1 MYGFTPTEEQ
11 KMLIETVVRY
21 AKNDLRA
28 AGHDA
33 DEEKSLPKKL
43 VSKGWEVGVL
53 QASVPE
59 AYGGFGERS
68 AVTGVLAA
76 EELAFGDLAGA
87 LAVMTPALFVTPL
100 LLAGSEA
107 QKEKWIPSV
116 IEADWTPY
124 TAALI
129 EPSFDFDPNALKTTA
144 VKEGD
149 SYLLNGVK
157 TFVPYAA
164 EAEAMI
170 VYASLEGATK
180 AFVVEKGISPRS
192 EAEWNDGVVVS
203 ERLKL
208 MSLDALPLYGVTF
221 ENVKV
226 PAENLL
232 EGEFAPVLASMQV
245 ANAALAVGVAR
256 ASFEYARDYAKE
268 REAFGMKIAQK
279 QAIAFMLA
287 EMATEIEA
295 IRLLTWQA
303 AWKLDT
309 GKEDAWIDAYLA
321 STGAADMVMMVTDRG
336 VQILGGHGYIRD
348 HPVEKFMREG
358 RGFASFTGLAIV

>member
-1 MYGFTPTEEQ
+1 MYGFTPTDEQ
-11 KMLIETVVRY
+11 KMLIDTVVRY
-21 AKNDLRA
+21 AKNDLRP

-33 DEEKSLPKKL
+33 DEAKVLPPKL
-43 VSKGWEVGVL
+43 ISKGWELGVL

-87 LAVMTPALFVTPL
+87 LAVMTPSLFVTPI
-100 LLAGSEA
+100 LLAGSEE
-107 QKEKWIPSV
+107 QKQTWIPPV
-116 IEADWTPY
+116 IEADWMPF

-144 VKEGD
+144 VREGD
-149 SYLLNGVK
+149 SYLLNGLK
-157 TFVPYAA
+157 TYVPYAA

-170 VYASLEGATK
+170 VYAAL
-180 AFVVEKGISPRS
+180 
-192 EAEWNDGVVVS
+192 DGVTKGFIVQKGDGLTVS
-203 ERLKL
+203 ERIKL
-208 MSLDALPLYGVTF
+208 MGLNALPLYQVRL
-221 ENVKV
+221 ENVRV
-226 PAENLL
+226 PAANLL
-232 EGEFAPVLASMQV
+232 EGDFAPVLASMQV

-268 REAFGMKIAQK
+268 REAFGVKIAQK

-309 GKEDAWIDAYLA
+309 GKEDAFIDAYLA

>member
-1 MYGFTPTEEQ
+1 MYGFTPTDEQ
-11 KMLIETVVRY
+11 KMLIETVARY
-21 AKNDLRA
+21 ARNDLRA
-28 AGHDA
+28 AGHEA
-33 DEEKSLPKKL
+33 DEQKSLPKKL
-43 VSKGWEVGVL
+43 VSKGWEVGLL

-59 AYGGFGERS
+59 AFGGFGERS

-87 LAVMTPALFVTPL
+87 LAVMTPSLFVTPL
-100 LLAGSEA
+100 LLAGSEE
-107 QKEKWIPSV
+107 QKQTWIPPV
-116 IEADWTPY
+116 IEGDWLPY

-149 SYLLNGVK
+149 FYLLNGAK

-170 VYASLEGATK
+170 IYASLEGTTR
-180 AFVVEKGISPRS
+180 AFIVEPG
-192 EAEWNDGVVVS
+192 DGVVVS

-226 PAENLL
+226 PSANLL
-232 EGEFAPVLASMQV
+232 EGDFAPVLAAMQV

-268 REAFGMKIAQK
+268 REAFGVKIAQK

-309 GKEDAWIDAYLA
+309 GKEDACIDAYLA

-358 RGFASFTGLAIV
+358 RGFASFTGLAIA